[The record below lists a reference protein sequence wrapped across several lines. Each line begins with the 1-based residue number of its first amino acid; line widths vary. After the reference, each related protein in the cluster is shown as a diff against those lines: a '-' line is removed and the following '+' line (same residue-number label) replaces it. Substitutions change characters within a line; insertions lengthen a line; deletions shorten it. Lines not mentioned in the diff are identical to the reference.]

1 VALAVRTG
9 TLPAA
14 ELSRRLRRN
23 EPPVIARIRDD
34 RVLLDLRTFLEG
46 DEETVFK
53 ALIRIASKGPTP

>member
-1 VALAVRTG
+1 
-9 TLPAA
+9 
-14 ELSRRLRRN
+14 
-23 EPPVIARIRDD
+23 VIARIRDD